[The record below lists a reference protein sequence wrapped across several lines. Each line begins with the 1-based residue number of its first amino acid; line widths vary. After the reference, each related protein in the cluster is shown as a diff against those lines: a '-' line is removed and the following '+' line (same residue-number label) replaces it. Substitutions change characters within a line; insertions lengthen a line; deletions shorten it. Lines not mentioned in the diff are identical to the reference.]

1 MCHLLCSF
9 FQIYIY
15 NEKIVNGHLQPNLLD
30 LCASVTELDDK
41 VAPIASQGDTWGRV
55 SDGISSLLIWQ
66 KCAREKF
73 YALEDEVNCSSE
85 FYFK

>member
-1 MCHLLCSF
+1 MCHLLCSS

-41 VAPIASQGDTWGRV
+41 VAPRAGRGDVWVRV
-55 SDGISSLLIWQ
+55 SDGISGLLIWQ

-73 YALEDEVNCSSE
+73 CALED
-85 FYFK
+85 